1 MIVVITGGTGGAKF
15 VQGVQSCVPAE
26 ELVCVVNTGDD
37 LQWWGLHVSPDLD
50 SITYALAGLLSKERG
65 WGVEGDTFE
74 CLAVMKRLG
83 APGWFQLGDRDLAL
97 HLTRTQMLRE
107 GKTLSE
113 ATAAIAASFGIGARI
128 LPMSDARV
136 ETRIATDH
144 RELSFQEYFVRER
157 YQVAAYAVRFDGA
170 STAKAAPGVVEAI
183 LSADAVLLA
192 PSNPI
197 TSIGPILAIPA
208 IQQALQ
214 ATAAPVGAVSP
225 IVGGAAVSG
234 PAGEL
239 MAVRGLEVS
248 PLGIVAAYRDFLH
261 VLIMDERDA
270 ALAADVQKAGVQALC
285 TNTIMKSAEDKK
297 VLAAATLQA
306 VRAVRPKQRLVGAE
320 RR

>member
-15 VQGVQSCVPAE
+15 VQGVQSCVPDE

-37 LQWWGLHVSPDLD
+37 LKWWGLHVSPDLD
-50 SITYALAGLLSKERG
+50 SITYALAGLLSRERG

-74 CLAVMKRLG
+74 CLEVMKRLG

-97 HLTRTQMLRE
+97 HLTRTRMLAE
-107 GKTLSE
+107 GRTLSE
-113 ATAAIAASFGIGARI
+113 ATAAIASSFGIRARI

-144 RELSFQEYFVRER
+144 HELSFQEYFVRER
-157 YQVAAYAVRFDGA
+157 YQVAAHAVRFEGA
-170 STAKAAPGVVEAI
+170 PTAKAAPGVVEAI
-183 LSADAVLLA
+183 LSAEAVLLA

-208 IQQALQ
+208 IKQALQ

-234 PAGEL
+234 PAGDL

-248 PLGIVAAYRDFLH
+248 PLGIVAAYRDFLDLL
-261 VLIMDERDA
+261 VMDERDA
-270 ALAADVQKAGVQALC
+270 ALAANVQKLGIRALS

-297 VLAAATLQA
+297 ALASASLQA
-306 VRAVRPKQRLVGAE
+306 VRAVRQQKKLAGVE
-320 RR
+320 RP

>member
-1 MIVVITGGTGGAKF
+1 VIVVITGGTGGAKF

-37 LQWWGLHVSPDLD
+37 LEWWGLHVSPDLD
-50 SITYALAGLLSKERG
+50 SITYALAGLLSKDRG
-65 WGVEGDTFE
+65 WGVEGDTFG
-74 CLAVMKRLG
+74 CLEVMKRLG

-97 HLTRTQMLRE
+97 HITRTKMLGE
-107 GKTLSE
+107 GKTLTK
-113 ATAAIAASFGIGARI
+113 ATAAIASSFGIRCRV

-136 ETRIATDH
+136 ETRIATDQG
-144 RELSFQEYFVRER
+144 ELSFQEYFVRER
-157 YQVAAYAVRFDGA
+157 YQVAAHAVRFDGA
-170 STAKAAPGVVEAI
+170 ATAKAAPGVVEAI
-183 LSADAVLLA
+183 LSAEAVLLA

-208 IQQALQ
+208 IRQALL

-234 PAGEL
+234 PAGDL

-248 PLGIVAAYRDFLH
+248 PLGIVAAYRDFLD
-261 VLIMDERDA
+261 VLVMDERDA
-270 ALAADVQKAGVQALC
+270 ALAADVQRLGIRALC
-285 TNTIMKSAEDKK
+285 TNTIMKTAENKK
-297 VLAAATLQA
+297 ALACASLQA
-306 VRAVRPKQRLVGAE
+306 VLATKRQQTPVGAE